1 MHVLAARAHKLKG
14 WVFSTHT
21 TQMAQLISLLG
32 EQPMGDW
39 NEEKCRVFLHQRKHP
54 FWRSAI
60 LVTGITKTSV
70 CACGSLSIPVVST
83 DLSVPQGAALMLL
96 KNGQNQRDPWSAR
109 SSSRRSPSVF
119 ASGVYTSSEEEFC
132 ISVFPAGL
140 WVLPPPLI
148 TQVTFSFLLL
158 CFLFLPN

>member
-1 MHVLAARAHKLKG
+1 MQG
-14 WVFSTHT
+14 
-21 TQMAQLISLLG
+21 ISPSK
-32 EQPMGDW
+32 ET
-39 NEEKCRVFLHQRKHP
+39 
-54 FWRSAI
+54 SI
-60 LVTGITKTSV
+60 LTVSNTGHWHNKDISV

-83 DLSVPQGAALMLL
+83 DLSVPQGAVLMLL
-96 KNGQNQRDPWSAR
+96 KNGQKQRDRWSAR
-109 SSSRRSPSVF
+109 YSSRRSPPVF